1 MAKLR
6 HFLTLKDLDADEF
19 RALIKRA
26 AVLKKSPYSK
36 SLENKVLAM
45 IFEKSSTRTRVSFET
60 AMVQLGGHAIFLS
73 SKDSQLG
80 RGETIEDSARVL
92 SQMVDAIMI
101 RTSAHQNIELFAEYA
116 TVPII
121 NGLTDLCH
129 PCQLLADMLTYFE
142 KRGDIKGSSVAWVGD
157 GNNVCYSYINAALL
171 LEFQLTIASPTGYQ
185 IDETPLPK
193 SELPIRLV
201 SDPYE
206 AVKGADL
213 VVTDVWTSMGQEAER
228 QKRLQDFKDYQIN
241 AKLMAHANPNALFMH
256 CLPAHRGE
264 EVSDEV
270 IDGTQSVVWE
280 EAGNRLHAQKAL
292 LELLMNSS

>member
-1 MAKLR
+1 
-6 HFLTLKDLDADEF
+6 
-19 RALIKRA
+19 
-26 AVLKKSPYSK
+26 
-36 SLENKVLAM
+36 
-45 IFEKSSTRTRVSFET
+45 
-60 AMVQLGGHAIFLS
+60 
-73 SKDSQLG
+73 
-80 RGETIEDSARVL
+80 
-92 SQMVDAIMI
+92 MI

-241 AKLMAHANPNALFMH
+241 AKLMAHANLDALFMH